1 MTEQNTKKVDDL
13 TIEELNEQVAICQ
26 GYGIQKIW
34 VNWYTDKSGVAF
46 ILCSDYDPCHN
57 ARQAFEII
65 EREKINLSY
74 KMLLDGRWKWVASCS
89 ISGLASD
96 DSLLISA
103 MRCYV
108 KSVKGETV
116 EI

>member
-1 MTEQNTKKVDDL
+1 MTAKRVDDL
-13 TIEELNEQVAICQ
+13 TTDEINEQVALCQ
-26 GYGIQKIW
+26 G
-34 VNWYTDKSGVAF
+34 WYRNSPITMFWRDKNGKPLF
-46 ILCSDYDPCHN
+46 HKLDYEPCNN
-57 ARQAFEII
+57 AQQAFEII

-74 KMLLDGRWKWVASCS
+74 KMLLDGGWKWVASCD

-108 KSVKGETV
+108 KSVKGEEV
-116 EI
+116 EV